1 MEGRSLT
8 WYHWLMDS
16 CHIGGWEEFVIVL
29 KVRFAPLTF
38 DDPVGAFTK
47 LKQTSTMEE
56 YQTQFE
62 ILSNKV
68 QGMSEEFKV
77 STFLSGLKEE
87 VRITVTMLKPNA
99 LTTFGLVRSQEKE
112 VNRRNKGHKYQ
123 SWLIN
128 FQSYTKLAPSLNN
141 PRITA
146 PDIPPKTETPTPR
159 ILQISTK
166 GPAYLLED

>member
-16 CHIGGWEEFVIVL
+16 GHTGGWEEFAIAL
-29 KVRFAPLTF
+29 RVRFAPSAF
-38 DDPVGAFTK
+38 DDPKGAFTK
-47 LKQTSTMEE
+47 LKQTSTVEE

-62 ILSNKV
+62 ILSNRF

-77 STFLSGLKEE
+77 STFLSGLKEGI
-87 VRITVTMLKPNA
+87 RITITMLKPNA
-99 LTTFGLVRSQEKE
+99 LTTFGLARSQEKE
-112 VNRRNKGHKYQ
+112 VNRRNRGHKYQ
-123 SWLIN
+123 SWLTN
-128 FQSYTKLAPSLNN
+128 SHSYTKLAPSPNT

-146 PDIPPKTETPTPR
+146 PNIPPETPIPH
-159 ILQISTK
+159 ILPISTK